1 MYVGLLLV
9 CVYAC
14 VYIYGV
20 GRHKA
25 EGRAERTN
33 IGAERPNVV
42 LYTLGGPRGS

>member
-1 MYVGLLLV
+1 MYTCMLDSYL
-9 CVYAC
+9 Y
-14 VYIYGV
+14 VYICGV
-20 GRHKA
+20 GRYEA